1 MVERLRRI
9 GVVKA
14 NGEARKLRTNSA
26 KAVVGRPFEKGN
38 PGKAKGTISKLTRE
52 VKEVYHA
59 VFERMGG
66 EDELFRWAT
75 QDDQHQTIFYVG
87 MYSKLLP
94 LRMTVDGQLTVTAE
108 NALRRIDQLLSN
120 NKVIDVTPARSDTT
134 GA

>member
-1 MVERLRRI
+1 
-9 GVVKA
+9 
-14 NGEARKLRTNSA
+14 
-26 KAVVGRPFEKGN
+26 
-38 PGKAKGTISKLTRE
+38 
-52 VKEVYHA
+52 
-59 VFERMGG
+59 MGG

-108 NALRRIDQLLSN
+108 NALRRIDQLLGSN
-120 NKVIDVTPARSDTT
+120 RVIDVIPTRGDTA